1 MGCTLRLSFCLPDS
15 GSLLDVFFLLTGR
28 RFIMLVFAGDVDG
41 ISVFSDDP
49 MDSAICGVIFSPRVL
64 G

>member
-1 MGCTLRLSFCLPDS
+1 
-15 GSLLDVFFLLTGR
+15 
-28 RFIMLVFAGDVDG
+28 MLVFAGDVDG

-64 G
+64 GGIEIYEQKPSVDETIKRLPSCFHARSVSGV